1 MIFLWFFLA
10 FLVLMVLNFGN
21 RHVNEEDDSGHSHSD
36 PNYPMNEGEEGGEGD
51 DNEVDSGKASLT
63 PLWRYVTKL
72 EEGRCPH
79 GCRLEK
85 PYSGSYTHVRR
96 HLCGVLNN
104 DDNRGSI
111 GIAICP
117 KITQERREN
126 YIKIEEVAQR
136 MNTKKQKVQ
145 PDASSPFSS
154 SSVGGRSSP
163 SGSGSGSGSKRT
175 IEDFLDITGRE
186 EVDAKV
192 ARFLYACG
200 VPFNILR
207 SPYWHSMVKAI
218 NKAPIGYKSPGYEKA
233 RTVLLDKEKAKV
245 KRALTQ
251 FTDGWANAGVS
262 IVSDG
267 WTNVRNQHLI
277 NMLGVSSTGAVFL
290 GAHDYS
296 SVMASSQNIADILLK
311 TID

>member
-1 MIFLWFFLA
+1 VEVCHI
-10 FLVLMVLNFGN
+10 
-21 RHVNEEDDSGHSHSD
+21 
-36 PNYPMNEGEEGGEGD
+36 EEGLGG
-51 DNEVDSGKASLT
+51 GT
-63 PLWRYVTKL
+63 TKFS
-72 EEGRCPH
+72 CPH
-79 GCRLEK
+79 GCRPGK
-85 PYSGSYTHVRR
+85 PYSGSYTRVRR
-96 HLCGVLNN
+96 HLCGVLDS

-111 GIAICP
+111 GIAIFP
-117 KITQERREN
+117 KITQEEREN

-163 SGSGSGSGSKRT
+163 SDSGSGSGSKRT
-175 IEDFLDITGRE
+175 IDDFLDITVRE

-200 VPFNILR
+200 VPFNVLR

-233 RTVLLDKEKAKV
+233 RTVLLDKEKARL
-245 KRALTQ
+245 KRALRR
-251 FTDGWANAGVS
+251 FTDGWADVGVS

-277 NMLGVSSTGAVFL
+277 NILGVSTTGVVLL
-290 GAHDYS
+290 GAHDSS
-296 SVMASSQNIADILLK
+296 SVMASSQNIANILLK
-311 TID
+311 TIDEVGPTDVIQVITDNAANYKGAGKIIERKYTHIFWSGCLVHTLNEGDIKNHQIQSQKV

>member
-1 MIFLWFFLA
+1 MFFLWFFLP
-10 FLVLMVLNFGN
+10 FLVLMVLFGN

-36 PNYPMNEGEEGGEGD
+36 PDYPMNEGEEGGEGD

-72 EEGRCPH
+72 EEGRGGGTTKFLCPH
-79 GCRLEK
+79 GCRPGK
-85 PYSGSYTHVRR
+85 PYSGSYTRVRR
-96 HLCGVLNN
+96 HLCGVLDS
-104 DDNRGSI
+104 DDNKGSI
-111 GIAICP
+111 GIAIFP
-117 KITQERREN
+117 KITQEEREN
-126 YIKIEEVAQR
+126 YIKIEEAAQR

-200 VPFNILR
+200 VPFNVLH

-218 NKAPIGYKSPGYEKA
+218 NKAPIGYKSLGYEKA

-245 KRALTQ
+245 KRALTLVYRWV
-251 FTDGWANAGVS
+251 G
-262 IVSDG
+262 
-267 WTNVRNQHLI
+267 R
-277 NMLGVSSTGAVFL
+277 
-290 GAHDYS
+290 
-296 SVMASSQNIADILLK
+296 
-311 TID
+311 